1 MSIVRDLGQVI
12 PAVDDTIV
20 NTCSTAAQI
29 LASTANNQIAS
40 SNAYIAGGGAGIAG
54 RVIDRLSDVL
64 AYDRY
69 TVVMPGAYLYA
80 SRGSTEA
87 NRQLILGIKLQ
98 HGNSSAGGDMA
109 DYTTGS
115 QPADA
120 TFFTTA
126 GTTPM
131 ANWSTGPFRA
141 GSTPAYYDLR
151 GANRYIRAVVS
162 AFKNRA
168 TTETS
173 GDESFHVGA
182 TLTLLGG
189 AQVPES
195 QNPWSSQG
203 STSTST

>member
-1 MSIVRDLGQVI
+1 MSIVRELGQVI
-12 PAVDDTIV
+12 SALDDTIV
-20 NTCSTAAQI
+20 NTCSTASQI
-29 LASTANNQIAS
+29 LVSTANNNIQS
-40 SNAYIAGGGAGIAG
+40 SNAYIAGGGAGVTG
-54 RVIDRLSDVL
+54 RVIDRLTDVY

-69 TVVMPGAYLYA
+69 TVAMPGAYLYA
-80 SRGSTEA
+80 SRGTTEA
-87 NRQLILGIKLQ
+87 NRQLILGLKLQ

-131 ANWSTGPFRA
+131 ASWTTGPFRSA
-141 GSTPAYYDLR
+141 SVPCYYDLR
-151 GANRYIRAVVS
+151 GANRYIRTVVS

-168 TTETS
+168 TTESS

-189 AQVPES
+189 AQIPES
-195 QNPWSSQG
+195 QNAWLGVG